1 NSGDGALTLANGA
14 RMDLRFGTGA
24 STGTGAGQHDGRALG
39 TVTLTAPRLGSATSG
54 DMDIDVQ
61 GPVIVNC
68 ARSIAVQSN
77 WRYDDARYGT
87 DEAASGRPY
96 QVIDQ
101 DYLDAKHEDSEDFIN
116 AALQND
122 DLLARLAGLRDGNEE
137 VFHLRPSVEIVSA
150 TADGDLVVQ

>member
-1 NSGDGALTLANGA
+1 A
-14 RMDLRFGTGA
+14 
-24 STGTGAGQHDGRALG
+24 
-39 TVTLTAPRLGSATSG
+39 
-54 DMDIDVQ
+54 VQ
-61 GPVIVNC
+61 G
-68 ARSIAVQSN
+68 N

-87 DEAASGRPY
+87 DEAASGRPW

-150 TADGDLVVQ
+150 TADGDLVIQGDLDLSGHRYDSLNPDTKKTAVYGSGEAGALAIRAGGDLNIYGSINDG